1 MTELNKRIIT
11 STGLFL
17 ILLASVFN
25 DILLS
30 SFLLFCYFQ
39 MIYEF
44 YFVFSKIF
52 RKKKNYIFVILLLL
66 IPFILYI
73 ILFTW
78 TALINDN
85 KTNKQLFFLIITI
98 TISSDLGGYIFGKIF
113 KGKKLTKVSPNKTY
127 SGMFGS
133 YVLSLII
140 SIFIFNNFISIDKL
154 IIIVLVIS
162 TTSQI
167 GDLLISFLKRK
178 SKLKDTGNLLPGHG
192 GLLDRFDGLILAI
205 PVGSIFALL

>member
-11 STGLFL
+11 SIGLFI
-17 ILLASVFN
+17 ILFVIIFN
-25 DILLS
+25 EILLS

-44 YFVFSKIF
+44 YFVFMKIF
-52 RKKKNYIFVILLLL
+52 KTKKNYIFVILLLL
-66 IPFILYI
+66 IPFLLYI

-78 TALINDN
+78 TSLINDN
-85 KTNKQLFFLIITI
+85 NINKQFFFLIITI
-98 TISSDLGGYIFGKIF
+98 TISSDLGGYFFGKIF

-127 SGMFGS
+127 SGMLGS
-133 YVLSLII
+133 YILSLIM
-140 SIFIFNNFISIDKL
+140 SVFIFNNFIAIDKL
-154 IIIVLVIS
+154 IIIALVLS
-162 TTSQI
+162 TTSQM

-192 GLLDRFDGLILAI
+192 GLLDRFDGLILSI
-205 PVGSIFALL
+205 PVGSMFASL